1 MSLHVSLTFD
11 FDAVSLWLARGM
23 TTLTDLSRGEFGLV
37 GVERILRLLS
47 EFDIHGTW
55 FIPGHTIDTFPE
67 ACEAIVAAGHEV
79 AHHGY
84 VHESTIGWPVE
95 REERYLCQASESI
108 KRLCGEAPAGFRS
121 PSWEL
126 TGQTLDLLLK
136 YGFLYDSSLMGKD
149 YTPYHVRRVQEA
161 LPDRPLRFGD
171 ETALLEMP
179 VSWSLDDF
187 PQYEYMF
194 YPDKINAGLKNPD
207 DVVHTWLEEFRYM
220 KEEVEEGILT
230 FTFHPQISGRGY
242 RMRALRRL
250 IQGLLDEGGQ
260 FIRLK
265 DSARAHTVE
274 AGKLDP
280 REE

>member
-1 MSLHVSLTFD
+1 MSQFVSLTFD

-23 TTLTDLSRGEFGLV
+23 TTLTDLSRGEFGLL
-37 GVERILRLLS
+37 GVDRILRLLA

-55 FIPGHTIDTFPE
+55 FIPGHTIDTFPR
-67 ACEAIVAAGHEV
+67 ACEAIVAGGHEV

-84 VHESTIGWPVE
+84 LHESTIGWPLE
-95 REERYLCQASESI
+95 REEGLFTQAVESI
-108 KRLCGEAPAGFRS
+108 RRLCGHAPVGFRS

-136 YGFLYDSSLMGKD
+136 FGFLYDSSLMGQD
-149 YTPYHVRRVQEA
+149 YTPYRVRRVQEVR
-161 LPDRPLRFGD
+161 LDQPLRYGE

-194 YPDKINAGLKNPD
+194 YPDKINTGLKNPD

-220 KEEVEEGILT
+220 KEEGAEGPLT

-260 FIRLK
+260 FIGLQ
-265 DSARAHTVE
+265 DSARAHTAE
-274 AGKLDP
+274 AGKQDP